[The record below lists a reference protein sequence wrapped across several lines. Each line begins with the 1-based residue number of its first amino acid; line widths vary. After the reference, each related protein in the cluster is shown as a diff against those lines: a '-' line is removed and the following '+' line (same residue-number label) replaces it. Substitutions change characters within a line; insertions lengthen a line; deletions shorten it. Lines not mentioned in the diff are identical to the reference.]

1 MPSVGRVTVLVG
13 AVVVIATVV
22 RAAEVF
28 RFDASATTGPAVS
41 RMLYGMN
48 VARWDDLLFPAATSQ
63 MLLTCDRDAIA
74 KLKDLKPAF
83 LKYPGGNDADS
94 YVWND
99 PKNADKDMDTEE
111 FLWLARTCEAP
122 GFFTVNFTQ
131 PPALAA
137 EWVRFVNVLG
147 GRKGAVPYWEV
158 GDEVWGHWAK
168 SHTTGEGYGR
178 KFREFAEAMRREDPS
193 VKLAANLALAAAD
206 STWTREALRSL
217 GDSFDMVTMTFF
229 PLSPPD
235 ETDEALFRSP
245 DQYRRM
251 FRELEA
257 AVAEILPGR
266 PRPQYCL
273 VGFNSTSTKPG
284 PQTVQMANAVFMA
297 QMFGALA
304 ETGTDM
310 ACWWAFHN
318 AYPQRGGDYGV
329 LTSDGK
335 NTPHYTY
342 WVFKLLSHGFHG
354 RLLAASHE
362 GPVEFY
368 ATQHGEGDGLC
379 LVVINTATT
388 SSAGVRVEISGLSD
402 RFHAPGGPQP
412 FDMVTS
418 GPAASVTGHRAEV
431 TPSGAGALTVA
442 FPELPGY
449 SVSVMVLKPAARAVN
464 ASEES

>member
-1 MPSVGRVTVLVG
+1 MRLLTVLR
-13 AVVVIATVV
+13 VVIAAVAWHC
-22 RAAEVF
+22 AATAPAQTF
-28 RFDASATTGPAVS
+28 RFDAAAGGPAVS

-48 VARWDDLLFPAATSQ
+48 VARWDDLLFPTTTSE

-74 KLKDLKPAF
+74 KLRDLNPAF

-94 YVWND
+94 YIWND
-99 PKNADKDMDTEE
+99 PNNAAKDMDTEE
-111 FLWLARTCEAP
+111 FLWLARTCRAP

-131 PPALAA
+131 PPSLAA
-137 EWVRFVNVLG
+137 EWVRFVNVLS
-147 GRKGAVPYWEV
+147 GRPGAVPYWEV

-168 SHTTGEGYGR
+168 SHTSGEGYGR
-178 KFREFAEAMRREDPS
+178 KFRAFADAMRREDPTI
-193 VKLAANLALAAAD
+193 KLAANLALASAD

-217 GDSFDMVTMTFF
+217 GDSFDIVTMTFF
-229 PLSPPD
+229 PLSPPN
-235 ETDEALFRSP
+235 ETDEALFRAP
-245 DQYRRM
+245 DEYRRM

-257 AVAEILPGR
+257 AVAAASPGR
-266 PRPQYCL
+266 PRPLYCL

-318 AYPQRGGDYGV
+318 AYSQRGGDYGV
-329 LTSDGK
+329 VTSDGN

-342 WVFKLLSHGFHG
+342 WIFKLFSRGFHG
-354 RLLAASHE
+354 RLLAADDD

-368 ATQHGEGDGLC
+368 AVRHEDGGDLC
-379 LVVINTATT
+379 LVLVNTAVSPATDVVVEAAGLGAGA
-388 SSAGVRVEISGLSD
+388 SALAGTRAL
-402 RFHAPGGPQP
+402 
-412 FDMVTS
+412 DMVTS
-418 GPAASVTGHRAEV
+418 GPVASVQTLQAQVSAKQDGRLA
-431 TPSGAGALTVA
+431 VA

-449 SVSVMVLKPAARAVN
+449 SVSVMMLGEAALGVN
-464 ASEES
+464 ATGQSR